1 MVTLVPGVQSGTCR
15 APPIGLGALGGVAG
29 SEGGGPANWRLRSGN
44 ALLGSAPPHATLF
57 RTHPPVPHNLLFP
70 PRSAAYLSKPF
81 VLHGQRPIKF
91 QIWDT
96 AGQEKY
102 ESLAPMY
109 YRKAGAAIVMY
120 DLTVASS
127 FERLRDWVR
136 ELGENGPQDIVVAC
150 VGNKLDLTADG
161 SAREVREDVARDFAR
176 SEGALYFEASARTG
190 EGVTEIFEALAEE
203 VTRRRPGA
211 LGAAAAAAEEE
222 GRVDV
227 APRDA
232 KPAGG
237 AKKGC
242 C

>member
-1 MVTLVPGVQSGTCR
+1 MAASDVDAAEVKLVMLGDTGVGKSSVAAQFVRGSFDTMQ
-15 APPIGLGALGGVAG
+15 AATIG
-29 SEGGGPANWRLRSGN
+29 
-44 ALLGSAPPHATLF
+44 
-57 RTHPPVPHNLLFP
+57 
-70 PRSAAYLSKPF
+70 AAYLSKPF
-81 VLHGQRPIKF
+81 VLRGQRPIKF

-120 DLTVASS
+120 DLTLASS

-150 VGNKLDLTADG
+150 VGNKLDLTGDG

-211 LGAAAAAAEEE
+211 LGAAAAAEEE

-232 KPAGG
+232 AAAKGG
-237 AKKGC
+237 KKGC

>member
-1 MVTLVPGVQSGTCR
+1 MVDVLVCM
-15 APPIGLGALGGVAG
+15 
-29 SEGGGPANWRLRSGN
+29 ANWRLHSGN
-44 ALLGSAPPHATLF
+44 ALQRPAPRHAAPCPPLPPSRCAPP
-57 RTHPPVPHNLLFP
+57 FP
-70 PRSAAYLSKPF
+70 LRSAAYLSKPF
-81 VLHGQRPIKF
+81 VLRGQRPIKF

-150 VGNKLDLTADG
+150 VGNKLDLTTDG

-211 LGAAAAAAEEE
+211 LGAAAAVEDE

-232 KPAGG
+232 KSAGG